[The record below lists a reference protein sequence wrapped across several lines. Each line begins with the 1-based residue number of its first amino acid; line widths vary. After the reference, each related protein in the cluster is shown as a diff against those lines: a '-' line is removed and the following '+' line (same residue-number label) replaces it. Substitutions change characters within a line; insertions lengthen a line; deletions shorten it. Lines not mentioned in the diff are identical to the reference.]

1 MRNTHEAILSINGT
15 QTEHLMIR
23 NVIFDFGAVLFEW
36 NPLQIVNSFT
46 ASQIERDILLRD
58 VLQHSDWLALDRGTM
73 LIAEVIPK
81 FSARTQIPPQRIEDF
96 IIHIQHS
103 LTKINQTEMLFQKLT
118 QRPYSLYY
126 LTNMCSAFF
135 DTLYEKHHFISFFD
149 GGLVSGKELVMKPE
163 QEIFVRLCERYQ
175 LEPQESLFIDDN
187 DENIKIATE
196 MGFNTVQFSQTP
208 TCFQQIEKRLLLH

>member
-1 MRNTHEAILSINGT
+1 
-15 QTEHLMIR
+15 MIR

-46 ASQIERDILLRD
+46 ISQPERDILLRD
-58 VLQHSDWLALDRGTM
+58 VLQHSDWLSLDRGTM

-81 FSARTQIPPQRIEDF
+81 FSARTQISPQRIEDF

-103 LTKINQTEMLFQKLT
+103 LTKINQTEILFQKLT
-118 QRPYSLYY
+118 KQPYSLYY

-163 QEIFVRLCERYQ
+163 QEIFKRLCERYQ
-175 LEPQESLFIDDN
+175 LTPHESLFIDDN
-187 DENIKIATE
+187 DENIKIATA
-196 MGFNTVQFSQTP
+196 MGFNTIQFSQTP
-208 TCFQQIEKRLLLH
+208 TCFQQIEKQLHLH

>member
-1 MRNTHEAILSINGT
+1 
-15 QTEHLMIR
+15 MIR

-46 ASQIERDILLRD
+46 TSQPEREILLRD
-58 VLQHSDWLALDRGTM
+58 VLQHSDWLSLDRGTM

-81 FSARTQIPPQRIEDF
+81 FSARTQISPQRIEEF
-96 IIHIQHS
+96 IVHIQLS
-103 LTKINQTEMLFQKLT
+103 LTKIQQTEILFHQLT
-118 QRPYSLYY
+118 EQPYSLYY

-163 QEIFVRLCERYQ
+163 QEIFLRLCQRYQ
-175 LEPQESLFIDDN
+175 LSPQESLFIDDN
-187 DENIKIATE
+187 SENIKITSKL
-196 MGFNTVQFSQTP
+196 GFNTIQFNQTQ
-208 TCFQQIEKRLLLH
+208 TCFEAIEKQLFIH